1 MPADSEAHSGYD
13 ADTAGMTSMHLRT
26 LDQVV
31 SDAADALG
39 LTEQFDAVSRYTDLL
54 CTMHMNGGRNSQTI
68 TFSSEAYL

>member
-13 ADTAGMTSMHLRT
+13 ADTAGTTSMHLRT

-39 LTEQFDAVSRYTDLL
+39 LTEQFDAVSR
-54 CTMHMNGGRNSQTI
+54 
-68 TFSSEAYL
+68 